1 VADRT
6 AIVYFSQ
13 TGNTE
18 KVARAIARGMEA
30 CGTAPDLLRLETTD
44 PRTLADYDFIGLGV
58 PSFYFKLP
66 FNVKWFMK
74 AMRPMK
80 GKFAFAFL
88 TQGGHPGLA
97 LREMKRRLARRGVTM
112 VDAFGCLGVDT
123 YPPYIGMNWRAGHPD
138 DAELAA
144 AEAFGRGLIARRD
157 RIKGGAKE
165 LVPSFPRQFDRFA
178 ALGLVLTRPIVALI
192 SPIKRVNAAKCTR
205 CGLCVKRCP
214 TANISLGGTRDKRLA
229 PALKFGWRCAY
240 CYWCERVCP
249 VQAIECD
256 WRRMKRRLNRVM
268 NERPPAA
275 S

>member
-1 VADRT
+1 MAERT

-30 CGTAPDLLRLETTD
+30 CGAAPDLLRLETTD
-44 PRTLADYDFIGLGV
+44 PRTLADYDFIGFGV

-88 TQGGHPGLA
+88 THGGHPGLA

-112 VDAFGCLGVDT
+112 VDAFCCLGVDT
-123 YPPYIGMNWRAGHPD
+123 YPPFIGADRQAGHPD
-138 DAELAA
+138 DGELAE
-144 AEAFGRGLIARRD
+144 AEAFGRGLLARRD
-157 RIKGGAKE
+157 RIRGGAKE
-165 LVPSFPRQFDRFA
+165 LIPSFPMPLDRFT
-178 ALGLVLTRPIVALI
+178 ALGLVLTRQIVVI
-192 SPIKRVNAAKCTR
+192 MSPIKRINAAKCTR
-205 CGLCVKRCP
+205 CGLCVKSCP
-214 TANISLGGTRDKRLA
+214 TANIRLS
-229 PALKFGWRCAY
+229 PTPKFGWRCVY

-256 WRRMKRRLNRVM
+256 WTRMKRRLNRTIG
-268 NERPPAA
+268 EHPPA
-275 S
+275 ST